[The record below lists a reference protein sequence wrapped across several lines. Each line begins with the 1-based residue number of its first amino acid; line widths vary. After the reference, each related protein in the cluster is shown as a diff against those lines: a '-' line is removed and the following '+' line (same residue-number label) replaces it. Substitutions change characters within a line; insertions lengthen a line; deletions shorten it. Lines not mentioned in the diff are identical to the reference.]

1 MAKRALV
8 DNRPWL
14 LASLVAAIAF
24 YVLRDTALGGFYLAL
39 VKGAAVGALA
49 SYALRRSRSPQGV
62 LIAGVMG
69 ISAIADI
76 AIEFSFI
83 AGGGLFFLAH
93 VAAIA
98 LYLRHPRQVPTASQK
113 AAGLALLVITPL
125 LAWLLARDWAV
136 VVYAVSLGG
145 MAASAW
151 WSLFPRYRVGLGAV
165 LFVAS
170 DLLIFS
176 QLGPVD
182 LEPLPHHAIWPLY
195 YVGQFLICTGV
206 IQTLRRDH
214 KS

>member
-14 LASLVAAIAF
+14 LASIVAAIAY

-49 SYALRRSRSPQGV
+49 SYALRRSKSPQGV
-62 LIAGVMG
+62 LIAAVMG
-69 ISAIADI
+69 LSALADM

-83 AGGGLFFLAH
+83 AGGALFFAAH
-93 VAAIA
+93 VVAIT
-98 LYLRHPRQVPTASQK
+98 LYLKHPRAHPTGSQK
-113 AAGLALLVITPL
+113 LAGLALLLVTPL
-125 LAWLLARDWAV
+125 LAVLLSRDWAV
-136 VVYAVSLGG
+136 GLYALSLGG

-151 WSLFPRYRVGLGAV
+151 WSLFPRYRVGTGAV

-176 QLGPVD
+176 QLGPID
-182 LEPLPHHAIWPLY
+182 LSPIPEYGIWPLY
-195 YVGQFLICTGV
+195 YIGQFLICTGV

-214 KS
+214 RV